1 MKTLAFFN
9 PKSRFG
15 KTTLVYHLAWM
26 LADKGIDTLVLDLD
40 PQATLTSLFLPEERL
55 AQLWRAGDSPDTI
68 SGAIA
73 ARMRGEVAPLPVEQ
87 IADHLTL
94 GVGDPNLACFESAF
108 AEDWLTLNAGGAV
121 MTAFHQLIART
132 PHTVVLL
139 DLGGNLGAINR
150 AALLAADQIMTPL
163 VAERFAPFALQ
174 QIGASLE
181 MWRTEWQKRLLLCSA
196 DTRANA
202 PQGKMQPSGYMVIQ
216 RNVRD
221 RWLEKLPAAYQTA
234 MYGEANNAPLLAD
247 DPHKLA
253 SLRYEY
259 SLIQL
264 ATEARK
270 PMFFLKS
277 ADGAVG
283 SSQEAVRSCYQDF
296 EQLAAKIAAN
306 AGIAFPNS

>member
-26 LADKGIDTLVLDLD
+26 LADKGIYTLVLDLD
-40 PQATLTSLFLPEERL
+40 PQATLTALFLPEERL
-55 AQLWRAGDSPDTI
+55 AKLWQAGDAPDTI

-73 ARMRGEVAPLPVEQ
+73 ARMRGEITPLPVVE

-94 GVGDPNLACFESAF
+94 VAGDPNLARFESVF
-108 AEDWLTLNAGGAV
+108 AEDWLTHAAGGAAT
-121 MTAFHQLIART
+121 TALHQLIMRT
-132 PHTVVLL
+132 PHTVVLM

-163 VAERFAPFALQ
+163 VADRFAPLALQ
-174 QIGASLE
+174 QVGASLAT
-181 MWRTEWQKRLLLCSA
+181 WRTDWQKNVLLCA
-196 DTRANA
+196 EHVRANA

-216 RNVRD
+216 RSVRD

-234 MYGEANNAPLLAD
+234 MYGETNDVPAIAD
-247 DPHKLA
+247 DPYQLA
-253 SLRYEY
+253 ALRYEY

-306 AGIAFPNS
+306 AGIAFPHS